1 MVKAVW
7 TALLAVLCACGAGQS
22 AQAQSEMTWR
32 FQNDFKYKAQLRLFS
47 ADRRGLVWP
56 SSDRA
61 YVLDDRLTHAIR
73 ISCLGGEKICYG
85 AWVPDS
91 RLHWGGGKDNTQH
104 CEDCCFRCQGQ
115 STPIILLK

>member
-1 MVKAVW
+1 MLG
-7 TALLAVLCACGAGQS
+7 ALCLVAGGQA

-32 FQNDFKYKAQLRLFS
+32 FQNDFKYKAQVKFFS
-47 ADRRGLVWP
+47 ADRRGMSWP
-56 SSDRA
+56 GPDRA

-91 RLHWGGGKDNTQH
+91 RLYWGGGRDNAQH

-115 STPIILLK
+115 ETPIILLK